1 MARKVILA
9 LVGMVAVMVIVF
21 NVAGVRIDPS
31 IANNVGTAGPP
42 PQSVEAAKRA
52 LRAEAQ
58 VKDFI
63 YQPGQAVEWQVGV
76 LDDGSSR
83 VGYAS
88 YVCQL
93 LDEHGASTPKTHVR
107 VVDIVK
113 ISQGVNAR
121 SASLGHVACADF
133 RVIVP

>member
-9 LVGMVAVMVIVF
+9 LLGVVAVMVIVF
-21 NVAGVRIDPS
+21 KVAGVRIDPS
-31 IANNVGTAGPP
+31 IANIVGTAGPP
-42 PQSVEAAKRA
+42 PQAVEAAKQA
-52 LRAEAQ
+52 LSAEPKI
-58 VKDFI
+58 KDFI

-76 LDDGSSR
+76 FDDGTSR

-88 YVCQL
+88 YICQV
-93 LDEHGASTPKTHVR
+93 LDEHGVLTPRTHVR

-113 ISQGVNAR
+113 VSQGANFR

-133 RVIVP
+133 RVFVP

>member
-1 MARKVILA
+1 MARKVILG
-9 LVGMVAVMVIVF
+9 LLGVIAVMVFVF
-21 NVAGVRIDPS
+21 QVAGVKIDPS
-31 IANNVGTAGPP
+31 IADNAGAAGPP
-42 PQSVEAAKRA
+42 PKAIEAARQA
-52 LRAEAQ
+52 LRAEPQ
-58 VKDFI
+58 IKDFI

-76 LDDGSSR
+76 LDDGASR

-88 YVCQL
+88 YICQL
-93 LDEHGASTPKTHVR
+93 LDEQGASTPKTHVR

-113 ISQGVNAR
+113 VSQGVNAR